1 MIKIIKFCIVG
12 GINTLITLTLFYTL
26 NKILGVNYIF
36 STVIGY
42 LIGMVN
48 SYILNKKWTFHD
60 DNKRVVF
67 QFAKFAV
74 FNSIS
79 LGINLF
85 IMYIFVDKL
94 YLDSMLSQICATG
107 FSTLSNF
114 IGSKIIVFPCP
125 EEKSQLS

>member
-12 GINTLITLTLFYTL
+12 GINTLITLTIFYTL
-26 NKILGVNYIF
+26 NKILGANYIF

-42 LIGMVN
+42 LFGTVN

-60 DNKRVVF
+60 DDKRVVF

-74 FNSIS
+74 INSIS
-79 LGINLF
+79 LGINLL

-94 YLDSMLSQICATG
+94 YMDSMLSQVCATG

-114 IGSKIIVFPCP
+114 IGSKIIVFRYS
-125 EEKSQLS
+125 EEKPQLS